1 MAPKPK
7 ALGIAAFGAR
17 GTGKTTWVVQQLQ
30 ALNPPCMLVWDY
42 KHDPGLQALGQPI
55 TSIPALIKAASAP
68 RFQLRYLVDHG
79 KDIDL
84 QFEWF
89 CRLAWKVG
97 NLVVFVDELPEVT
110 RANKAPPDWR
120 RIVNIGREY
129 RGEDGKVR
137 HITYVGAAQRPAEVD
152 KSFISNA
159 DVIHTGRLAHVG
171 DAKKLA
177 EFMNCPYTDLT
188 TLADFHWIERRAGQ
202 IEPLRGVL
210 PPPKNTG
217 PAKKVASRPRPKK
230 QA

>member
-17 GTGKTTWVVQQLQ
+17 GTGKTTWIVQLLQ
-30 ALNPPCMLVWDY
+30 QSNPPCALVWDF
-42 KHDPGLQALGQPI
+42 KHDPGLQSLYTPI
-55 TSIPALIKAASAP
+55 TNMPALIKAAAAP
-68 RFQLRYLVDHG
+68 RFQLRYLVDHT
-79 KDIDL
+79 KDIAL

-89 CRLAWKVG
+89 CRLVWKTG
-97 NLVVFVDELPEVT
+97 ALVFVDELPEVT
-110 RANKAPPDWR
+110 RAGKAPDAWR

-129 RGEDGKVR
+129 RGDDGKIR
-137 HITYVGAAQRPAEVD
+137 HITYIGAAQRPAEVD

-177 EFMNCPYTDLT
+177 EFMNCKYSDLT
-188 TLADFHWIERRAGQ
+188 ALADYHWIERRAGQ

-210 PPPKNTG
+210 SPPKSTG
-217 PAKKVASRPRPKK
+217 PAKKVASRPQAKK